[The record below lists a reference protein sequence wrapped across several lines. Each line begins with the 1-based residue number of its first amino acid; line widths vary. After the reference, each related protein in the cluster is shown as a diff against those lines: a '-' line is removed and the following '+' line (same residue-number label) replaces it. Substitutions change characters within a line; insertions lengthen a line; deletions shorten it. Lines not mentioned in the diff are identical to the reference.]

1 MCELSVLRAVCED
14 TVRSDVLLDALLWRF
29 LLLLLELGSALGA
42 ARDSTGAGVSTVA
55 LAGVGVSTEA
65 FGGVS
70 TAAFDGV
77 STGAFG
83 GASTGAFGGAS
94 TGAFGGA
101 STGASGGVNGDTGTF
116 GSVSTGAFGA
126 ASGVATEAFFGG
138 GSTAITFGEICRCG
152 ASAMFPS
159 IAGLGAGGI
168 AFSLIA
174 LGAGS
179 PEPLASSSLP
189 QIASCL
195 SSAIRTEAGTWSSSG
210 GGSSDWI
217 SIYSL
222 KRSSPSSALKRSCQC
237 VLEIP
242 L

>member
-94 TGAFGGA
+94 TGA
-101 STGASGGVNGDTGTF
+101 SGGVNGDTGTF

-152 ASAMFPS
+152 ASTMFPS

-210 GGSSDWI
+210 GGSSD
-217 SIYSL
+217 
-222 KRSSPSSALKRSCQC
+222 
-237 VLEIP
+237 
-242 L
+242 

>member
-1 MCELSVLRAVCED
+1 MCELSVLRAVFED

-29 LLLLLELGSALGA
+29 LLLLLELGSARGGP
-42 ARDSTGAGVSTVA
+42 STGAGVST
-55 LAGVGVSTEA
+55 GA

-70 TAAFDGV
+70 TAAFGGV
-77 STGAFG
+77 STGAFR

-101 STGASGGVNGDTGTF
+101 STGASGGVNGDTGTV
-116 GSVSTGAFGA
+116 GSVSPGAFGA

-152 ASAMFPS
+152 ASTMFPS
-159 IAGLGAGGI
+159 FAGLGAGGI
-168 AFSLIA
+168 AFSLGA

-179 PEPLASSSLP
+179 PEPLASASLSV
-189 QIASCL
+189 IASCL

-210 GGSSDWI
+210 GGSS
-217 SIYSL
+217 
-222 KRSSPSSALKRSCQC
+222 A
-237 VLEIP
+237 
-242 L
+242 

>member
-29 LLLLLELGSALGA
+29 LLLLLVPGSALGA
-42 ARDSTGAGVSTVA
+42 AAPDSTGVGVSTVA

-77 STGAFG
+77 STGA
-83 GASTGAFGGAS
+83 
-94 TGAFGGA
+94 
-101 STGASGGVNGDTGTF
+101 SGGVNGDTGTV

-138 GSTAITFGEICRCG
+138 GPAAITFGGICRCE
-152 ASAMFPS
+152 ASTMFPS

-179 PEPLASSSLP
+179 PEPLASASLP

-195 SSAIRTEAGTWSSSG
+195 SSAIRTAAGTLSSSG
-210 GGSSDWI
+210 GGSSD
-217 SIYSL
+217 
-222 KRSSPSSALKRSCQC
+222 
-237 VLEIP
+237 
-242 L
+242 

>member
-42 ARDSTGAGVSTVA
+42 AGDSTGAGVSTVA

-77 STGAFG
+77 
-83 GASTGAFGGAS
+83 STGAFGGAS

-152 ASAMFPS
+152 ASTMFPS

-210 GGSSDWI
+210 GGSS
-217 SIYSL
+217 
-222 KRSSPSSALKRSCQC
+222 A
-237 VLEIP
+237 
-242 L
+242 